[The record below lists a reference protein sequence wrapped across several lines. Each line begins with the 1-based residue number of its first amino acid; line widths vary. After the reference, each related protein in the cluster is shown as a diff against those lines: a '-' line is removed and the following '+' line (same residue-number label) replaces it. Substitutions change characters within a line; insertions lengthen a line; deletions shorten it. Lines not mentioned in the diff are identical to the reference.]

1 MICEVAAARGG
12 SGGGRE
18 LLHTVKV
25 TDHAVK
31 VTDQA
36 AVAGGRG
43 SCCTPEKTRATEGR
57 RYPRTI
63 LLLLLPYTESKG
75 SNSNIQPQV

>member
-1 MICEVAAARGG
+1 MIYEIAAARGG

-18 LLHTVKV
+18 LL
-25 TDHAVK
+25 HAVK

-43 SCCTPEKTRATEGR
+43 SCCTPER
-57 RYPRTI
+57 
-63 LLLLLPYTESKG
+63 G
-75 SNSNIQPQV
+75 SQDASHGGKKVPSNHLVAPTALNGV

>member
-18 LLHTVKV
+18 LLHTVKI

-43 SCCTPEKTRATEGR
+43 SCCTPER
-57 RYPRTI
+57 
-63 LLLLLPYTESKG
+63 G
-75 SNSNIQPQV
+75 SQDASHGGKKVPSNHLVAPTALHGV